1 VKGYFDNAAVES
13 GNEDSEGE
21 ESVDAEGVKE
31 LDGYHME
38 SNFVVPSE
46 QIQGNRR
53 TIYEVNSRNLSAPN
67 SIKNPNAYNKCVTGN
82 LCKPNDYYVM
92 CYV

>member
-1 VKGYFDNAAVES
+1 MEDFFDNTAIES
-13 GNEDSEGE
+13 GNEDSEGDD
-21 ESVDAEGVKE
+21 SDDAEGVEE

-38 SNFVVPSE
+38 NSFVVPSE

-53 TIYEVNSRNLSAPN
+53 TIYEVNNQNLSAPN
-67 SIKNPNAYNKCVTGN
+67 NIKNPNAYNKCVTGN

-92 CYV
+92 C